1 MERAFY
7 DELAERSIKR
17 EILPDELCLELLT
30 SPRIELLRLLDAAY
44 QVRKKYTGNE
54 VQLHIINNA
63 QNGGCP
69 EDCHYC
75 TQAKSSTTGIE
86 TYPVKPDA
94 EILAEAQ
101 RAYESGAYRY
111 CMVFAG
117 RG

>member
-7 DELAERSIKR
+7 DELAEKSIAGA
-17 EILPDELCLELLT
+17 ILPDEKCLEILT
-30 SPRIELLRLLDAAY
+30 SPRVELLRLLDAAY
-44 QVRKKYTGNE
+44 QARKKYTGNE

-69 EDCHYC
+69 EDCHYS

-86 TYPVKPDA
+86 TYAVKPDA

-101 RAYESGAYRY
+101 RAL
-111 CMVFAG
+111 
-117 RG
+117 